1 MENIENKNTL
11 VETNKKEEKNIDLN
25 QYEKNIL
32 ENKELAKLQEKQDP
46 ENQNMEEDLTNNML
60 AQIDAANNETIINQD
75 LWENIAAVR
84 TSAWIKWTKQAWN
97 NLKDFFS

>member
-75 LWENIAAVR
+75 L
-84 TSAWIKWTKQAWN
+84 
-97 NLKDFFS
+97 